1 MLASELSSQTKNEFG
16 VQLSAEQQD
25 WVLDSDDEPT
35 DQELKAHYM
44 YMTKI
49 QEVIPAV
56 DEDTGPIYDNESL
69 ENVHKYDEY
78 NVFAN

>member
-1 MLASELSSQTKNEFG
+1 MLASELSSQTKNKFG
-16 VQLSAEQQD
+16 VQLSAEQHD

-35 DQELKAHYM
+35 YQELKTHYM